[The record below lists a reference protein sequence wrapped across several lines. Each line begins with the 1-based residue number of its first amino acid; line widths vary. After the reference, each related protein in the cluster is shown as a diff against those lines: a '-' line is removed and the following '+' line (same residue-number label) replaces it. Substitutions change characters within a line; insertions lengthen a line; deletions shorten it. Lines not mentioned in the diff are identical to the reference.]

1 MESFNTLEEIEQE
14 AIKRLERRAVS
25 NYTSASMG
33 MVTLRENKDAYDR
46 IKLKRAAEVDAT
58 RFQGTETEIL
68 GQKVKSPIC
77 IVSTAFQKMA
87 HPLGEIATARAAEKT
102 GTPQVLSVNANTT
115 IEEIGELSP

>member
-46 IKLKRAAEVDAT
+46 IKLKRAVEVDAT

-68 GQKVKSPIC
+68 G
-77 IVSTAFQKMA
+77 
-87 HPLGEIATARAAEKT
+87 
-102 GTPQVLSVNANTT
+102 
-115 IEEIGELSP
+115 